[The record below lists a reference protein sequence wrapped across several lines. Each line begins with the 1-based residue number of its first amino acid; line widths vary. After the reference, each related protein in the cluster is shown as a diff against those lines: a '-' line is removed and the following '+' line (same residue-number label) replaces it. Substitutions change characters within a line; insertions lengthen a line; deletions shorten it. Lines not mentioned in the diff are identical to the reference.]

1 MERRRVLIADGSEA
15 FRTTLAEELSGFFFV
30 KTCGDGKQTLDM
42 IKAFCPDVLVLDMM
56 LPGLDGI
63 SLLQSAQADGMQGQ
77 VLATTRY
84 ISDYVAESLGEMGVG
99 YLMVKPCDIDATV
112 NRIKDLAQKPPK
124 PMAPLQNHL
133 TNVSGIL
140 FALGIPTKLRGHAC
154 VREAILCMVKKPDQS
169 ITKELYP
176 VVAELCNGTPSQ
188 VERSIRSAITA
199 AWKNRDEVLWRQ
211 YFGTDGE
218 GNISK
223 PTNADFITRVAD
235 LLIISGK
242 EKG

>member
-1 MERRRVLIADGSEA
+1 MERRRILIADGSEA
-15 FRTTLAEELSGFFFV
+15 FRTTLAKELSGFFRV
-30 KTCGDGKQTLDM
+30 KTCGNGKQTLDM
-42 IKAFCPDVLVLDMM
+42 IKEFCPDVLVLDMM
-56 LPGLDGI
+56 IPGLDGI

-84 ISDYVAESLGEMGVG
+84 ISDYVAESLSEMGVG
-99 YLMVKPCDIDATV
+99 YLMVKPCDIYATV
-112 NRIKDLAQKPPK
+112 ERIKDLAQKP
-124 PMAPLQNHL
+124 ARSVASLQNYL

-176 VVAELCNGTPSQ
+176 AVAVLCNGTPSQ

-242 EKG
+242 EK